1 MVGFL
6 TFQSMSIS
14 DNVLVA
20 VSYYIGHE
28 KEFTGE
34 FPFAVLVYVTA
45 SCMVTSEIIATRKKR
60 KINPQKSTKCQ
71 GNQGKKMVIFNLI
84 PFTRLNLIFAFSAMI
99 TAIIRILQNTQKGV
113 PNLSIQIVVMLLCLL
128 ATNNEAKLHF
138 KRKYVALRGTDMEAM
153 ESYHCEIS
161 RRKKDSEIKET
172 APQVLYESP
181 KLRSPMACLHADI
194 DSIQTEATPHF
205 ETTFVQTESPTFTY
219 VYETVRQGPQDIF
232 QTWQPPNVTMFQQ
245 HTNKF

>member
-1 MVGFL
+1 MWGSLYFKVCHFL
-6 TFQSMSIS
+6 

-34 FPFAVLVYVTA
+34 FPFTVLVYVTA
-45 SCMVTSEIIATRKKR
+45 ACMVTSEIIATRKKR
-60 KINPQKSTKCQ
+60 KINPQKSNNCQ
-71 GNQGKKMVIFNLI
+71 GNKGKKMVIINLI

-138 KRKYVALRGTDMEAM
+138 RRKYVALRGTDMEAI
-153 ESYHCEIS
+153 E
-161 RRKKDSEIKET
+161 KKDKEIKDT
-172 APQVLYESP
+172 STQQIYEPP
-181 KLRSPMACLHADI
+181 KLRSPMACFHADI
-194 DSIQTEATPHF
+194 NFIQTEATGHF
-205 ETTFVQTESPTFTY
+205 ETTFAEAESPTFTY
-219 VYETVRQGPQDIF
+219 VNETVRQGRQDIF
-232 QTWQPPNVTMFQQ
+232 QTWQPPNVTMFQV
-245 HTNKF
+245 HTDKF